1 MPSLLVS
8 DTTSSGRTAVAG
20 AEKPV
25 LLIVDDEEGPRQSLK
40 IVFKGD
46 YHTLIANSAEAAL
59 ELAADQTVAVA
70 ILDIA
75 MTGMSGIELLPR
87 LKAINSATQVIML
100 TAYETLET
108 ARQAIRYGACD
119 YMNKPFDVP
128 AIRASVVRALEK
140 NRSALLL
147 DGTNA
152 RLHELQQEIDNEK
165 VQREMLRSKSD
176 IYASI
181 LHDINGPLTVISGF
195 IEMINRS
202 IANSSHVDGDK
213 LKNIKTDMSR
223 LTGQVGRCFEISRRY
238 LSFLHEGSSDTTHVG
253 VNQIL
258 TDLRDLL
265 IHNPAARGHQL
276 TIHPLDMDAFA
287 RINGTDL
294 LQILLNLAING
305 LHCSDQPHNVEIQAH
320 RFVSPLAAESM
331 TDGPEARF
339 INREGFANQLPMI
352 AITVRDDGPGIP
364 TEILSKMF
372 EEKFT
377 TKPADKGT
385 GLGLSIV
392 KRLIKQANGG
402 IRLQTKIG
410 SGTAFTVCLQTSE

>member
-1 MPSLLVS
+1 M
-8 DTTSSGRTAVAG
+8 AAAG

-59 ELAADQTVAVA
+59 ELAAEQTVAVA

-75 MTGMSGIELLPR
+75 MTGMSGIELLPK
-87 LKAINSATQVIML
+87 LKALNQATQVIML

-128 AIRASVVRALEK
+128 AIRASVARALEK
-140 NRSALLL
+140 NRNALLL

-165 VQREMLRSKSD
+165 VQHEMLRSKGE
-176 IYASI
+176 IYAHI

-202 IANSSHVDGDK
+202 IENASHVDGEK
-213 LKNIKTDMSR
+213 LKTIKTDMGK

-238 LSFLHEGSSDTTHVG
+238 LSFLHEGAGEPTHVG

-265 IHNPAARGHQL
+265 IHNPAAHGHHL
-276 TIHPLDMDAFA
+276 TIHHLDKDAYA

-294 LQILLNLAING
+294 LQILLNLTINA
-305 LHCSDQPHNVEIQAH
+305 LHCTDEPHNVDIHAERI
-320 RFVSPLAAESM
+320 VYPLASERM

-339 INREGFANQLPMI
+339 INREGFANELPMI

-392 KRLIKQANGG
+392 KRLAKQANGG
-402 IRLQTKIG
+402 IRLQTKPG
-410 SGTAFTVCLQTSE
+410 HGTLFTVYLQTRE